1 MRWTKKVVER
11 ALAKGRR
18 LGHGG
23 WRPGAGRPRGR
34 TKVAHLAREPF
45 DPKRPVKVTL
55 KVQKGV
61 PSLKKPGAV
70 KIINTAV
77 EAASERDDFRVRRH
91 EVERDRLVLTVVAG
105 DLDALAR
112 GMQSISVR
120 VARRVNSLYDREGTF
135 FAERYEYT
143 QRAPAPA
150 AGSSTAKRLNRART
164 SAHRRS
170 PTRR

>member
-1 MRWTKKVVER
+1 MRWTKKAVER
-11 ALAKGRR
+11 ALAKGRT

-34 TKVAHLAREPF
+34 TKVAHLARDPF
-45 DPKRPVKVTL
+45 DPRRPVKVTL

-61 PSLKKPGAV
+61 PSLRKPGAV

-91 EVERDRLVLTVVAG
+91 EVLRDRLVLTVMAG

-120 VARRVNSLYDREGTF
+120 VARRVNSLLDREGTF

-143 QRAPAPA
+143 QRTPAPA
-150 AGSSTAKRLNRART
+150 KTSIRRART
-164 SAHRRS
+164 SAPRRS

>member
-1 MRWTKKVVER
+1 MRWNKKAVER

-55 KVQKGV
+55 KVRPGV
-61 PSLKKPGAV
+61 PTLKKRGAI
-70 KIINTAV
+70 KIIETAV
-77 EAASERDDFRVRRH
+77 AAASERDDFRVKRH
-91 EVERDRLVLTVVAG
+91 EVLSDRLVLSIQAG
-105 DLDALAR
+105 GLDALAR

-120 VARRVNSLYDREGTF
+120 VARRVNSLYEREGTF

-143 QRAPAPA
+143 QGGGGQPARQ
-150 AGSSTAKRLNRART
+150 TRTIRKART
-164 SAHRRS
+164 SAPRRS
-170 PTRR
+170 PRRR

>member
-1 MRWTKKVVER
+1 MRWTKKAVER

-70 KIINTAV
+70 RIINTAV

-91 EVERDRLVLTVVAG
+91 EVQRDRLVLTVVAG

-120 VARRVNSLYDREGTF
+120 VARRVNSLLDREGTF

-143 QRAPAPA
+143 QAAPR
-150 AGSSTAKRLNRART
+150 GQVAKKTLSRART
-164 SAHRRS
+164 SAPRRS

>member
-1 MRWTKKVVER
+1 MRWTKKAVER
-11 ALAKGRR
+11 ARAKGRR

-45 DPKRPVKVTL
+45 DPRRPVKVTL
-55 KVQKGV
+55 KVAKGV
-61 PSLKKPGAV
+61 PSLKRPGAV

-77 EAASERDDFRVRRH
+77 AAASERDDFRVRRH
-91 EVERDRLVLTVVAG
+91 AVERDRLVLTVLAG
-105 DLDALAR
+105 GLDALAR

-120 VARRVNSLYDREGTF
+120 VARRVNTLYEREGTF

-143 QRAPAPA
+143 QATSQANKV
-150 AGSSTAKRLNRART
+150 TRART
-164 SAHRRS
+164 SAPRRS
-170 PTRR
+170 PRRQSGRRR

>member
-1 MRWTKKVVER
+1 MRWTKKAVER

-70 KIINTAV
+70 RIINTAV

-91 EVERDRLVLTVVAG
+91 EVQRDRLVLTVVAG
-105 DLDALAR
+105 DLPALAR

-120 VARRVNSLYDREGTF
+120 VARRVNTLLDREGTF
-135 FAERYEYT
+135 FAERYEYS
-143 QRAPAPA
+143 Q
-150 AGSSTAKRLNRART
+150 STPRQATRTLSRART
-164 SAHRRS
+164 SAPRRS
-170 PTRR
+170 PTRRSSRRR